1 MTNNYDFCLKKD
13 FDYFFLFDYFNDQL
27 VVTALLRIAVN
38 ERVIYT
44 RPWMDRQITHTMK
57 QHAFIGM
64 VVVLLRNLLPAMSV
78 SLPQLL
84 VAHLLDLGPKRKDF
98 SGTF

>member
-1 MTNNYDFCLKKD
+1 M
-13 FDYFFLFDYFNDQL
+13 
-27 VVTALLRIAVN
+27 
-38 ERVIYT
+38 E
-44 RPWMDRQITHTMK
+44 

-64 VVVLLRNLLPAMSV
+64 VVVLLRNLLPTMSV

-98 SGTF
+98 CGTF

>member
-1 MTNNYDFCLKKD
+1 
-13 FDYFFLFDYFNDQL
+13 
-27 VVTALLRIAVN
+27 
-38 ERVIYT
+38 
-44 RPWMDRQITHTMK
+44 MDRQITHTME